1 MRLLCAQVTRALVQ
15 KGTARGFVV
24 GRTSDAPKG
33 RRSQHWRRVARVAQ
47 RARVRSGV
55 PGAAG
60 YSLVTGVR
68 ARHRAR
74 CHLLGDGGE
83 RAEIRDVNLG
93 RSWEG
98 ARVARKLIST
108 RNSPTK

>member
-1 MRLLCAQVTRALVQ
+1 MRSGSGDSHAMAQDKHCAWVCCGENFRRAEGDRLR
-15 KGTARGFVV
+15 A
-24 GRTSDAPKG
+24 
-33 RRSQHWRRVARVAQ
+33 QHWRRVARVAQ

-74 CHLLGDGGE
+74 WDLLGDGGE
-83 RAEIRDVNLG
+83 RAEIRDVN
-93 RSWEG
+93 
-98 ARVARKLIST
+98 
-108 RNSPTK
+108 